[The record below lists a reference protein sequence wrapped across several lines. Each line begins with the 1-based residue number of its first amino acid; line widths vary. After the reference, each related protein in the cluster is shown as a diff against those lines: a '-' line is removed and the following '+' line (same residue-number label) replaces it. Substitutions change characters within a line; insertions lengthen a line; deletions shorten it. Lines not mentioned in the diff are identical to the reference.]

1 MEGDTLVR
9 RYCDLF
15 AFINLLINRSLF
27 FSRVRDLDDKSE
39 GDFMDVYFATKIV
52 PLNDHMQKSVS
63 EANNLISNRSEE
75 AKRAYVSCWNISNI
89 EDILLYKTYCGSD
102 GLCVISS
109 IDSII
114 KSINDYP
121 NIKQGKVRYNQSFK
135 TPDVSSILK
144 SKQKYFQSENE
155 YRFIIS
161 DHDLKEGNYGSHL
174 EVSCDPEILIHNVI
188 LSPTMPEWKRKITLN
203 LISKIYPNIL
213 EKIVN
218 SNISLKP

>member
-9 RYCDLF
+9 RYYDLF

-27 FSRVRDLDDKSE
+27 FSRVRDLDDESE
-39 GDFMDVYFATKIV
+39 GDFTDVYFATKIV

-63 EANNLISNRSEE
+63 EANNLISNISEE
-75 AKRAYVSCWNISNI
+75 AKRAYVSCWNTSNK

-121 NIKQGKVRYNQSFK
+121 NIKHGRVRYNQSFK
-135 TPDVSSILK
+135 APEVSSILT
-144 SKQKYFQSENE
+144 SKRIYFQSENE

-161 DHDLKEGNYGSHL
+161 DDDLKEGNYGSHL
-174 EVSCDPEILIHNVI
+174 EVSCDTEILIHNVI
-188 LSPTMPEWKRKITLN
+188 LSPTMPEWKRKITLS